1 MSIMG
6 LKRNSE
12 LLQIGA
18 SVTMTGVDISTEVKV
33 SLPLSSLDRE
43 VFVITDVIMDVDF
56 PAIIEGTNSRTFAQL
71 TKTQKGNVNGTL
83 VEFVAINDPDLV
95 ARVDERIIFP
105 GSGELAFV
113 RTSSYDNHQNT
124 TGTLLDNLGILATP
138 DFFLSCDTV
147 GAGSAKS
154 AFVRV
159 YGYRAK
165 ADADT
170 YAAMVTSELY
180 Q

>member
-1 MSIMG
+1 MS
-6 LKRNSE
+6 LKRTSE
-12 LLQIGA
+12 LMQIGA
-18 SVTMTGVDISTEVKV
+18 STVMLNDSDSYEQMVT
-33 SLPLSSLDRE
+33 LPLSSLDRE
-43 VFVITDVIMDVDF
+43 VFVITDVIMDVAF
-56 PAIIEGTNSRTFAQL
+56 PSIIEGTNSHVVGQL
-71 TKTQKGNVNGTL
+71 TKTQKGDANGTY
-83 VEFVAINDPDLV
+83 VDFVSINDPDLV
-95 ARVDERIIFP
+95 ARVDERVIFP
-105 GSGELAFV
+105 GSGELAVV

-138 DFFLSCDTV
+138 NFYLAVDAF
-147 GAGSAKS
+147 GAAAPK
-154 AFVRV
+154 AVFVRV